1 MSSDAHAKKK
11 PGCVNTAHPGFTYAD
26 LFTTE
31 RHRLVIVSTFD
42 VKPKSNFIMTNTR
55 KAFVW
60 SEDGEDFT
68 IIDKNGNVFEGI
80 DCFTIEQMA
89 EMFIQCALEK
99 IDKLTALKTDKG
111 REIAAEISNV
121 VVELVNGEI
130 GKIDSEPYKGIDFRR
145 ENNFLHQML
154 ICVCRNGDEWKGI
167 SKEFKQN

>member
-1 MSSDAHAKKK
+1 MTLYCESGIMSLLQQKEK
-11 PGCVNTAHPGFTYAD
+11 NMT
-26 LFTTE
+26 
-31 RHRLVIVSTFD
+31 IVPTFN
-42 VKPKSNFIMTNTR
+42 VKPKSNFRMTKTR

-89 EMFIQCALEK
+89 EMFIQCAFEK
-99 IDKLTALKTDKG
+99 MHKLTALKTDKG
-111 REIAAEISNV
+111 CEIAAEIGNV
-121 VVELVNGEI
+121 IIQLANGEI

-154 ICVCRNGDEWKGI
+154 IRVCRDGDEWKGYK
-167 SKEFKQN
+167 SSAV